1 MRILIG
7 VLGGMIYASAGAVM
21 GSMNAGWFGLD
32 REANAMLPWMGV
44 GAALVVFAFSSSKL
58 HAGLRD
64 AGRLGRATQLLLV
77 IGPVLYVLSWV
88 VEFAI
93 LGTLAL
99 GIGVVC
105 LSVAAIRR
113 RLVPSVDRVLIVA
126 SAVGSLTWN
135 TETLSAFLLVVVG
148 LIWASLSVRLLPSKV
163 TVRDG

>member
-1 MRILIG
+1 MWVG

-21 GSMNAGWFGLD
+21 GAMNAGWFGLD
-32 REANAMLPWMGV
+32 REANATLPALGV
-44 GAALVVFAFSSSKL
+44 GAALVVFAFSSSEL

-64 AGRLGRATQLLLV
+64 AGGLGRATQLLLV
-77 IGPVLYVLSWV
+77 IGPSMYVLSWW

-99 GIGVVC
+99 GIGLIC

-113 RLVPSVDRVLIVA
+113 RLVPPADRVLIVT

-135 TETLSAFLLVVVG
+135 TETLSAFLLVGVG
-148 LIWASLSVRLLPSKV
+148 LIWALLSVRLLRSEGM
-163 TVRDG
+163 VRTG

>member
-1 MRILIG
+1 M
-7 VLGGMIYASAGAVM
+7 
-21 GSMNAGWFGLD
+21 
-32 REANAMLPWMGV
+32 
-44 GAALVVFAFSSSKL
+44 
-58 HAGLRD
+58 
-64 AGRLGRATQLLLV
+64 

-135 TETLSAFLLVVVG
+135 TETLSAFLLVGVG

>member
-64 AGRLGRATQLLLV
+64 AGRLGPGRSSTA
-77 IGPVLYVLSWV
+77 
-88 VEFAI
+88 
-93 LGTLAL
+93 
-99 GIGVVC
+99 
-105 LSVAAIRR
+105 
-113 RLVPSVDRVLIVA
+113 
-126 SAVGSLTWN
+126 GSCTSCR
-135 TETLSAFLLVVVG
+135 TH
-148 LIWASLSVRLLPSKV
+148 PSKCCEINSEAV
-163 TVRDG
+163 PV